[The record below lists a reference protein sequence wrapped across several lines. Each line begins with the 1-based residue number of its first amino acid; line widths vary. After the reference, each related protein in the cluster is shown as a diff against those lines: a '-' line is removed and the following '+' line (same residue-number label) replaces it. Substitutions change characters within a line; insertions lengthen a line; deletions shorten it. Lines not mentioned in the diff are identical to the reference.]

1 MVNLGRALDLL
12 EKAGFWIIGASGGAS
27 STIYDFDWKRDL
39 VLVLG
44 NEQRGLSRP
53 VLKRCH
59 DVVSI
64 PSGGGVESLNVAVAG
79 GVILGEIA
87 RQRSAEQ

>member
-1 MVNLGRALDLL
+1 MQQ
-12 EKAGFWIIGASGGAS
+12 EGFSWQ
-27 STIYDFDWKRDL
+27 STIHDFDWKRDL

-59 DVVSI
+59 EVVSI
-64 PSGGGVESLNVAVAG
+64 PSGGRVESLNVAVAG

-87 RQRSAEQ
+87 RQRSVASKDSGPES